1 MHTLLRPL
9 FRRVFRRHVTVKRT
23 KHIVSSSHLVSANG
37 HSVNKNINKHKPTGV
52 CIYVALGH
60 GDRRC
65 GRSSMLRLIHGFDG
79 NMNCSGLTGVNR
91 FIRGQK
97 RNCSPCWRRYSEEL
111 SVEIL
116 MFAAAGGSGAGAEL
130 RGRFVRHGA
139 ISRRREWG
147 QRRRGGVSL
156 PNPDSGADRR
166 WAIHLE
172 FTVCAASICSSPR
185 GCSSC
190 SCGSFVGFS
199 IRRVPSFSHWASTQ

>member
-1 MHTLLRPL
+1 
-9 FRRVFRRHVTVKRT
+9 
-23 KHIVSSSHLVSANG
+23 
-37 HSVNKNINKHKPTGV
+37 
-52 CIYVALGH
+52 
-60 GDRRC
+60 
-65 GRSSMLRLIHGFDG
+65 MLRLIHGFDG

-97 RNCSPCWRRYSEEL
+97 RNCSPRWRRYSEEL

-190 SCGSFVGFS
+190 SCGGFVGFS
-199 IRRVPSFSHWASTQ
+199 IRRVPSFSHSSFDCSNVSATRRWTSSARGPIRSRRALSPPSDTPFDRLASRRSFSGVSDWSTATLAVWA